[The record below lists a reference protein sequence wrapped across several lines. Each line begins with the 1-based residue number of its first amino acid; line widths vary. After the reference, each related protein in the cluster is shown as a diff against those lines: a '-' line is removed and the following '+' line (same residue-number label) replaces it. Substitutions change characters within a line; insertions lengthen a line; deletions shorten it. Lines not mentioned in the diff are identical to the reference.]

1 MTNPIPKPALSQQ
14 PVRDPRRT
22 AVIFGVTCILVL
34 FLNAAWLTRYHHIY
48 AGVPV
53 LCSVVGDL
61 IGWALAVL
69 ATPAGEK
76 EGLQFNAYAK
86 VVSGFLSGILF
97 TKLNDLVSVGGV
109 KNFLRKSDNLAQF
122 GYAGGYALAFFLIG
136 LMWTFLVRRYA
147 QARGDV
153 SPEAQT
159 PSREPS

>member
-1 MTNPIPKPALSQQ
+1 M
-14 PVRDPRRT
+14 
-22 AVIFGVTCILVL
+22 
-34 FLNAAWLTRYHHIY
+34 
-48 AGVPV
+48 
-53 LCSVVGDL
+53 VGDL